1 MKEIE
6 IIKDILEKDASVRLA
21 ILYGSFASGMNGAM
35 SDIDLAV
42 AGEGPFDTEKLAGLN
57 LALSAAAG
65 REVDLLDLNTAGG
78 MILTEVLT
86 TGERLKMT
94 DEELYVGLIRKMH
107 YFQAD
112 MAPNIRYIL
121 DKRREAF
128 LLDR

>member
-1 MKEIE
+1 MKQIDTM
-6 IIKDILEKDASVRLA
+6 KDILDKDADVRLA
-21 ILYGSFASGMNGAM
+21 ILYGSFASGMAGAM

-42 AGEGPFDTEKLAGLN
+42 AGEGPLAVEKLAELN

-86 TGERLKMT
+86 TGDKIKMT

-128 LLDR
+128 LHDR